1 MSINKDW
8 QFFYLLIKLN
18 KKCIDY
24 KFLYKEVLTILSST
38 HKIVAKIVCNRI
50 KEDYDINLNMEKI
63 QWGSICPD
71 ILPYYRLIRHYQDE
85 SIDYIS
91 KEIAN
96 LIYFCRYSNLRDNP
110 KKVLV
115 NYLSKKLG
123 VISHYLCDYVCYP
136 HAYRMTYFNDM
147 KAHIKYESDLNEYV
161 LKDKALEENYKGV
174 ISCEDLDLFKD
185 VDNKLKDR
193 IKAYI
198 EDVVNEYKSNEP
210 SFDNDMDFALDI
222 SSKIASFVIESVM
235 EYNEDFEIQFV

>member
-1 MSINKDW
+1 M
-8 QFFYLLIKLN
+8 
-18 KKCIDY
+18 
-24 KFLYKEVLTILSST
+24 LTILSST

-136 HAYRMTYFNDM
+136 HAYRMTFFNDM

-161 LKDKALEENYKGV
+161 LNAKALEENYKSV

-185 VDNKLKDR
+185 VDIKLKDR

-198 EDVVNEYKSNEP
+198 EDVVNEYKTNEP